1 METKPKNRAW
11 VKDAAIVFLVV
22 LLLLTFFSNTIMN
35 HSLPEVATVMVSN
48 GTITAKVR
56 GTGTVSANG
65 DHKVKAK
72 SGFTIGKV
80 MVKAGQEVNA
90 GDVLFVLGAGDSDEL
105 EEAKIALEDLQVQY
119 SQAAL
124 SVPLADSFIDERN
137 EVNKAYKAWEDAKAA
152 YDKADAESKKIGE
165 SKAVKSLLEQKKDL
179 ESQITSLEQRI
190 AAEKQVLTST
200 QTVLNQAIKE
210 YDSALKQWQREQQ
223 GMSEP
228 KDDVTDSGTGGTG
241 GTGSSGDGTGAG
253 TGTGDTDGK
262 GDASGAG
269 GGLKSASGTDGTD
282 ESKTVSET
290 DTSPQ
295 SLGDGELTGNVL
307 FRPFALVG
315 APMGIIKPDYV
326 LEAEAKVDNLQTQYN
341 NLENEYVEGVTRLV
355 FITNKQYE
363 VDALELKLKSIESQ
377 LSSISG
383 DAVNLLAKE
392 QAVDDAWAVYEA
404 KNASLLLLSA
414 QQERSIASA
423 SVGLTSISNQI
434 KRQQDKIKKLSG
446 EGDENTVTANVSGTI
461 TEVNCTAG
469 DTVVKDDIL
478 ASIEVPDQGYTVS
491 VSVTNDQAKRLR
503 IGDTA
508 TISNYYWGNKI
519 VATLSGIQTY
529 KKNPMTNKTLT
540 FDLEGDV
547 TSGSEITVSV
557 GQKSANYDIIIPNS
571 AIRTDS
577 NGNFVLAVTAKNS
590 PLGNRYIAKRVAIEV
605 LAADDNN
612 SAVTADL
619 SNGDYVITTSS
630 APIATGDMVRL
641 ANEEN

>member
-124 SVPLADSFIDERN
+124 SVPLADAFVDERN
-137 EVNKAYKAWEDAKAA
+137 AINEASRAKDKAYNAWQDAKKENDTAGSS
-152 YDKADAESKKIGE
+152 DTVKK
-165 SKAVKSLLEQKKDL
+165 LLEQKQTIEENL
-179 ESQITSLEQRI
+179 SI
-190 AAEKQVLTST
+190 ANQQLSAQQLVLTAINGKVTIAQNEYNRLYAQWKSGVTIPPSPVATDTPQQNGGENNESENKQST
-200 QTVLNQAIKE
+200 T
-210 YDSALKQWQREQQ
+210 
-223 GMSEP
+223 SEN
-228 KDDVTDSGTGGTG
+228 TTQ
-241 GTGSSGDGTGAG
+241 
-253 TGTGDTDGK
+253 
-262 GDASGAG
+262 
-269 GGLKSASGTDGTD
+269 SASETEKPTEASITDLSA
-282 ESKTVSET
+282 E
-290 DTSPQ
+290 
-295 SLGDGELTGNVL
+295 VL
-307 FRPFALVG
+307 FRPLIKVGTLSSEIPLPAELNDATDEVKDAYINWQRLV
-315 APMGIIKPDYV
+315 
-326 LEAEAKVDNLQTQYN
+326 NS
-341 NLENEYVEGVTRLV
+341 ENEKKTEKVPALQGVDGQLQKEDQRLTY
-355 FITNKQYE
+355 ITGLQYTINT
-363 VDALELKLKSIESQ
+363 LQLKLNAISSQ
-377 LSSISG
+377 LKTYGVDSNGVEALHEAYLQAEESYNSAL
-383 DAVNLLAKE
+383 DAFNRA
-392 QAVDDAWAVYEA
+392 A
-404 KNASLLLLSA
+404 A
-414 QQERSIASA
+414 QQERSISSA

-446 EGDENTVTANVSGTI
+446 EGDENTVTANVSGTV

-491 VSVTNDQAKRLR
+491 FSVTNDQAKRLR

-519 VATLSGIQTY
+519 VATLSGIQTD

-577 NGNFVLAVTAKNS
+577 NGSFVLAVTAKNS

-619 SNGDYVITTSS
+619 NNGDYVITTSS

>member
-56 GTGTVSANG
+56 GTGTVAANG

-72 SGFTIGKV
+72 SGFTIAKV
-80 MVKAGQEVNA
+80 MVKAGQEINA

-124 SVPLADSFIDERN
+124 SVPLADAFVDERN
-137 EVNKAYKAWEDAKAA
+137 ALTKAENAYKKAAKELEQLQKEIDNGIGQSEKAQNLLKEKDSVEKELAATTKQLDELKLPLESLEKAMNEAKATYTDLNTKYLQQQDAAKAA
-152 YDKADAESKKIGE
+152 A
-165 SKAVKSLLEQKKDL
+165 
-179 ESQITSLEQRI
+179 
-190 AAEKQVLTST
+190 
-200 QTVLNQAIKE
+200 
-210 YDSALKQWQREQQ
+210 
-223 GMSEP
+223 
-228 KDDVTDSGTGGTG
+228 
-241 GTGSSGDGTGAG
+241 
-253 TGTGDTDGK
+253 
-262 GDASGAG
+262 
-269 GGLKSASGTDGTD
+269 
-282 ESKTVSET
+282 
-290 DTSPQ
+290 
-295 SLGDGELTGNVL
+295 
-307 FRPFALVG
+307 
-315 APMGIIKPDYV
+315 
-326 LEAEAKVDNLQTQYN
+326 EAEAAAKKAEEEAAAKKVAEETAKKAEEEAAKQANPEAQSLQ
-341 NLENEYVEGVTRLV
+341 EGVLPAAPTV
-355 FITNKQYE
+355 GTQASESTVATPVTKAE
-363 VDALELKLKSIESQ
+363 VDAAEAKYKQLETEYNTQLNSNATQINSLQYKVDTLNLKLKAINSELEIY
-377 LSSISG
+377 SG
-383 DAVNLLAKE
+383 DYANLEAKK
-392 QAVDDAWAVYEA
+392 QAVSDAQAEYYSKMDA
-404 KNASLLLLSA
+404 LNYAAA

-423 SVGLTSISNQI
+423 SVGLSSISNKI
-434 KRQQDKIKKLSG
+434 KRQQDKIKELAG
-446 EGDENTVTANVSGTI
+446 EGDDNTVTANVSGTI

-491 VSVTNDQAKRLR
+491 FSVTNDQAKRLR
-503 IGDTA
+503 VGDTA

-519 VATLSGIQTY
+519 VAKLASIQTD
-529 KKNPMTNKTLT
+529 KKNPMSNKTLT

-557 GQKSANYDIIIPNS
+557 GQKSANYDLIIPNS
-571 AIRTDS
+571 SIRTDS
-577 NGNFVLAVTAKNS
+577 NGSFVLAVTAKNS
-590 PLGNRYIAKRVAIEV
+590 PLGNRYIAKRVSIEV

-619 SNGDYVITTSS
+619 NNGDYVITTSS
-630 APIATGDMVRL
+630 SPVANGDMVRL